1 MRTNIPYNVLTISEM
16 NKTKNNIRKESILF
30 EDLILDIDTV
40 KKLRASSSMF
50 NKSIFVKVHKD
61 FQDYN
66 IESIHKNNKNIYTLM
81 LMSNVARIELK
92 GTENSHPVVT
102 KIFKLT

>member
-30 EDLILDIDTV
+30 DDLILDSATV

-50 NKSIFVKVHKD
+50 NKTIFVKIQKD
-61 FQDYN
+61 FQNYN
-66 IESIHKNNKNIYTLM
+66 IESIHKNRKGIYTVM
-81 LMSNVARIELK
+81 LMSSEARVELRGK
-92 GTENSHPVVT
+92 ENTHPELI
-102 KIFKLT
+102 KESRI